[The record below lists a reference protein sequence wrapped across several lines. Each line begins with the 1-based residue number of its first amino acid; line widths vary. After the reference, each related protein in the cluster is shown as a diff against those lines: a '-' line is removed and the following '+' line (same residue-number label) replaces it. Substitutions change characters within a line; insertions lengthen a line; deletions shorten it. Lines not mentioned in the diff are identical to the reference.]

1 VPSKNNEPPRRR
13 LSSRGAETARLP
25 IDRFIADLSSSMTAT
40 VVQLSRSRGGVPKL
54 AVDEAA
60 VTANGLEGDKQRD
73 RRFHGGPTRALCL
86 YSDDLI
92 EHLARE
98 GHPVTRGSLGEN
110 VTIRGLDWR
119 ELSPGARLTIGEIE
133 VEITAFAAPCKTI
146 RGSFLGEDFTRISQ
160 KLHRGWSRVYCRI
173 LRQGTVRVHD
183 VVTLLPPMDLLDD
196 FGAASP

>member
-1 VPSKNNEPPRRR
+1 MTTLPS
-13 LSSRGAETARLP
+13 LG
-25 IDRFIADLSSSMTAT
+25 MTAH

-60 VTANGLEGDKQRD
+60 VTAHGLEGDRQRD

-92 EHLARE
+92 EQLALE

-119 ELSPGARLTIGEIE
+119 DVRPGARLSIGDVE
-133 VEITAFAAPCKTI
+133 VEITAYAAPCKTI
-146 RGSFLGEDFTRISQ
+146 RGSFLDQDFTRISQ
-160 KLHRGWSRVYCRI
+160 KLHVGWSRVYCRI
-173 LRQGTVRVHD
+173 LREGMIRVND
-183 VVTLLPPMDLLDD
+183 PVAVC
-196 FGAASP
+196 ASEDASAIR

>member
-1 VPSKNNEPPRRR
+1 
-13 LSSRGAETARLP
+13 
-25 IDRFIADLSSSMTAT
+25 MTAT
-40 VVQLSRSRGGVPKL
+40 IVQLSRSRGGVPKL
-54 AVDEAA
+54 AIDEAV

-92 EHLARE
+92 EQLTRE

-119 ELSPGARLTIGEIE
+119 EIVPGTRLAIGEVE
-133 VEITAFAAPCKTI
+133 VEITSYAAPCKTI
-146 RGSFLGEDFTRISQ
+146 RASFAGDEFKRISQ

-173 LRQGTVRVHD
+173 LREGTLRVND
-183 VVTLLPPMDLLDD
+183 AVSVLSTP
-196 FGAASP
+196 G